1 MFRLEAVIQ
10 LKEEENVKALARR
23 HIITILPSLFLSMV
37 LIVLPFFFMFP
48 LFGWGTPGII
58 IFGVLILAGAFVA
71 FRTLFMWD
79 EDVLILT
86 NQRVIDVDQKGLFSR
101 KVTEMS
107 LASVQDVSW
116 KRQGF
121 LQTIF
126 RMGSINI
133 QSAAAT
139 SSIEG
144 AHIARPEKLQDLIN
158 DLRGATPHNAKPST
172 LNAPAKEE
180 EDPPVEKDRRTRI
193 KHIAQMLEGSDD
205 GAVMQVE
212 NLLEKMEKD
221 RAIRTLFAPET
232 KKEE

>member
-10 LKEEENVKALARR
+10 LKEEESVKALARR

-107 LASVQDVSW
+107 LSSVQDVSW
-116 KRQGF
+116 KRHGF

-144 AHIARPEKLQDLIN
+144 TYVARPEKLQDLIN
-158 DLRGATPHNAKPST
+158 DLRGTTTHNPKPST

-193 KHIAQMLEGSDD
+193 RHIAQMLEGSDD

-221 RAIRTLFAPET
+221 RAIRTLFAPEQ
-232 KKEE
+232 KPN